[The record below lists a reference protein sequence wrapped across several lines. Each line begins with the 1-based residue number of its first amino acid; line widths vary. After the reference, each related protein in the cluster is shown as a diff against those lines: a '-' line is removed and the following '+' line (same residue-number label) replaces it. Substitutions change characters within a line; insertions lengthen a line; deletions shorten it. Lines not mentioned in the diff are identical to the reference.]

1 MMDDGLDGLDW
12 IGLILTTICT
22 CSGEIDTSQIV
33 VIPTTTSVSSAGVVV
48 PSLLAL
54 AAVVLAMF

>member
-1 MMDDGLDGLDW
+1 MMDW